1 MKDVLH
7 LLESERE
14 TERQF
19 VAGAAD
25 EPDFPRGWPA
35 GLLMAHIASWRE
47 QLRDG
52 LIQASRGQPVS
63 GPPADIDAFN
73 AAELARS
80 AAISLDEGAARADV
94 LLGDL
99 IDLWATL
106 GDRPFTWFTANTTGE
121 ALIRNS
127 YHHPRVHLAEHY
139 VERGDRV
146 SGYRIFEVSVDQL
159 REAGAPPHTLGS
171 AVYNLARARVGQ
183 GRLPEALTLL
193 EEAIQMRPDLRSIA
207 DDEPD
212 LAPLKKDARFKA
224 LLKH

>member
-19 VAGAAD
+19 VAAAAD
-25 EPDFPRGWPA
+25 EPDYPRGWPA

-47 QLRDG
+47 QLRAA
-52 LIQASRGQPVS
+52 LIEASRGQRVS
-63 GPPADIDAFN
+63 GPPTDIDAFN

-80 AAISLDEGAARADV
+80 AGISLDEGATRADA

-106 GDRPFTWFTANTTGE
+106 GDRPFRWFTAETTGE
-121 ALIRNS
+121 ALVRNS
-127 YHHPRVHLAEHY
+127 YHHPRVHLAGHH

-159 REAGAPPHTLGS
+159 RGAGAPPHTLGS
-171 AVYNLARARVGQ
+171 AVYNLAGARVGQ
-183 GRLPEALTLL
+183 GRLAEALTML
-193 EEAIQMRPDLRSIA
+193 EEAIQMRPDIRSIA
-207 DDEPD
+207 DDDPD
-212 LAPLKKDARFKA
+212 LAPLKNDARFKA
-224 LLKH
+224 L